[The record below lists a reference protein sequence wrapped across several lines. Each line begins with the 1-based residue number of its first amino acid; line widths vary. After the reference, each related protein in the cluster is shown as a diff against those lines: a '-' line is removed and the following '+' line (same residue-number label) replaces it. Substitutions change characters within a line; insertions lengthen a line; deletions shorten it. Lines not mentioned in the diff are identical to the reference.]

1 MQNKVTLISAI
12 RHGETAWNAA
22 GRIQGHTDIDLNE
35 VGLAQ
40 AQRLAQAM
48 ALRHSPPE
56 HDPIHAIYASDLSR
70 AHHTAACIGQA
81 LGLPVHTDAGLRER
95 GFGEIEGHRFGE
107 IEQTQSEAAHHWRK
121 RTPDWRPP
129 GGGESLLDLQ
139 QRIEDSLNRIAA
151 RHVGQH
157 VVLVSHGGV
166 LDMLY
171 RLCTGADM
179 RAPRT
184 WELLNT
190 AINRMLWT
198 PHGMTL
204 VGWGD
209 VTHLQDHAR
218 DEACTQ

>member
-1 MQNKVTLISAI
+1 MTHTVTRISAI

-22 GRIQGHTDIDLNE
+22 GRIQGHTDIGLNE

-48 ALRHSPPE
+48 AQRHSAE
-56 HDPIHAIYASDLSR
+56 QDPIDAIYASDLSR
-70 AHHTAACIGQA
+70 AQHTAQCIGEL
-81 LGLPVHTDAGLRER
+81 LGLGVHTDPGLRER
-95 GFGEIEGHRFGE
+95 GFGEIEGQRFGE
-107 IEQTQSEAAHHWRK
+107 IEQTQPEAAQHWRK

-139 QRIEDSLNRIAA
+139 ARIEATLARIAA
-151 RHVGQH
+151 RHTGEH
-157 VVLVSHGGV
+157 IVLVCHGGV

-171 RLCTGADM
+171 RLSTQADM
-179 RAPRT
+179 RAPRS
-184 WELLNT
+184 WELPNT
-190 AINRMLWT
+190 AINRLLWT
-198 PHGMTL
+198 PQGLTL

-209 VTHLQDHAR
+209 VSHLQDQAR